1 MPRKV
6 TIILAVAGAAAL
18 AAGWY
23 VWLRPRPLSRV
34 TRAEALAIAA
44 SYVSHEWTASEANI
58 FHGNDPRGI
67 RVDTLEARISRR
79 RGIEG
84 GGMWARRMWASLT
97 TWGGFDTP
105 EEFDRG
111 LREGKYAGDVYTAE
125 KRRLLDDG
133 VSNHTVGI
141 DCSGF
146 VSRCWKLP
154 RSYSTRELPDFAI
167 PSPIFRSFFPADI
180 FNTHNKHVRLFAGWA
195 DDAHTKMRM
204 YEAGPKVTL
213 SEHLLQKM
221 LEEGYTAWR
230 YREMGDE

>member
-18 AAGWY
+18 AAGLY

-67 RVDTLEARISRR
+67 RVDTLEAAYQPKEGD
-79 RGIEG
+79 RGWWHAGAKNVGIPYK
-84 GGMWARRMWASLT
+84 
-97 TWGGFDTP
+97 WGGFDTP

-154 RSYSTRELPDFAI
+154 RSYSTRELPGLCD
-167 PSPIFRSFFPADI
+167 PITDLSQLLPGDI

-195 DDAHTKMRM
+195 DAAHTKMRM